1 MKNELRLEIIMPASH
16 ATIRDTTQQKLK
28 LVEPPADLVIQKQR
42 AIQLL
47 LEGKAV
53 AQVAEVIGVD
63 RTTVYRW
70 LKEPSFVA
78 ERNRQASELRDTAQ
92 SRLHALVGKSIDVVE
107 RQVAAG
113 NLKAA
118 LAVLKSTGM
127 MALEKPDT
135 EIDERR
141 LIKREVER
149 LALDYWYA
157 GPFAQQE
164 MGARPY
170 HNPAFREVVQ
180 MMETE
185 MLAQHLPKE
194 SEALTVIGAAAARE
208 AAHVEARRK
217 MQEQLAQMKV
227 QKR

>member
-1 MKNELRLEIIMPASH
+1 MPASH

-53 AQVAEVIGVD
+53 AQVAEAIGVD

-78 ERNRQASELRDTAQ
+78 ERNRQANELRDTAQ

-107 RQVAAG
+107 RQLAAG

-135 EIDERR
+135 ETDERQ

-149 LALDYWYA
+149 LAFDYWFA

-164 MGARPY
+164 LGAKPY
-170 HNPAFREVVQ
+170 QNPAFREVVQ

-185 MLAQHLPKE
+185 LHAQHSPKE

-208 AAHVEARRK
+208 AAQAETRRTI
-217 MQEQLAQMKV
+217 LTRIAQMQTK
-227 QKR
+227 KG

>member
-1 MKNELRLEIIMPASH
+1 MPASH
-16 ATIRDTTQQKLK
+16 ATKRDTTQHILK
-28 LVEPPADLVIQKQR
+28 LVEPPADLAIQKQR
-42 AIQLL
+42 ALQLL
-47 LEGKAV
+47 FEGKSAS
-53 AQVAEVIGVD
+53 QVAEMIGVD

-78 ERNRQASELRDTAQ
+78 ERNRQANELRDTAQ

-107 RQVAAG
+107 RQVEAG

-135 EIDERR
+135 ETDECR

-149 LALDYWYA
+149 LVLDYWYA
-157 GPFAQQE
+157 GPFAKQE
-164 MGARPY
+164 LGTRPY
-170 HNPAFREVVQ
+170 QNSTFREVVQ
-180 MMETE
+180 MIETE
-185 MLAQHLPKE
+185 LHAQHAPKE
-194 SEALTVIGAAAARE
+194 SESVTVICDAAARE

-217 MQEQLAQMKV
+217 MKEQLDRMQV